1 MIVTWH
7 DAQTLASW
15 TPQNEFV
22 ERELPEVKTV
32 GVVAGATK
40 VHIAIAQSI
49 ADDDCDGIRIPLGWI
64 ESIEVVR
71 KPKKGK

>member
-1 MIVTWH
+1 
-7 DAQTLASW
+7 LASW

-32 GVVAGATK
+32 GVVAGSAK
-40 VHIAIAQSI
+40 GHIAIAQSI

-64 ESIEVVR
+64 DSIKVLKR
-71 KPKKGK
+71 PKKGK